1 MSFGRPTPRAF
12 LTPGQDEYLGQL
24 RGGVKD
30 LVAIGGP
37 EALPP
42 AVTSLFSAR
51 LDRPGVR

>member
-1 MSFGRPTPRAF
+1 MLLVDPRATA

-37 EALPP
+37 TALPP
-42 AVTSLFSAR
+42 AATSLVSAR
-51 LDRPGVR
+51 LDRPAVR